1 MEILGLFAVLHCITL
16 CGAEL
21 SASPRSVTNL
31 RVGEDVRFPINHR
44 SDGQYEVTF
53 KRKSPVGL
61 KVLAWNSE
69 NPETPYRIHP
79 QYRDRVRFQR
89 DVFVEMQGVRFDDEG
104 VYEIQTDYLG
114 NQLRVNDQDLFE
126 LRVFEPVSRPMVVI
140 TGNCNLNCSAP
151 RGTGV
156 TCRWK
161 RQSADGVG
169 DDTFYGAVLPL
180 GNMSELEPHT
190 YRCIAENPVSVEMS
204 GPLTMGLCNGDQDR
218 GPRNHWIFFLVPA
231 LSLVILVSAIV
242 LGRRRKAGIRCTK
255 LNGEYLHLPSLHP
268 PPVSYTNIELR

>member
-1 MEILGLFAVLHCITL
+1 MEIFRLFAVLHCITL
-16 CGAEL
+16 CGAAL
-21 SASPRSVTNL
+21 SASPISVTNL
-31 RVGEDVRFPINHR
+31 RVGVDVRFPINYH

-79 QYRDRVRFQR
+79 QYIQRVRFYR
-89 DVFVEMQGVRFDDEG
+89 DGFVEIQDVQFDDEG

-114 NQLRVNDQDLFE
+114 DQLRVNDQDLFE
-126 LRVFEPVSRPMVVI
+126 LRVFEPVSQPMVVI
-140 TGNCNLNCSAP
+140 TGNCNLNCSASS
-151 RGTGV
+151 GTDV

-161 RQSADGVG
+161 RQSADGIG

-180 GNMSELEPHT
+180 GNMSELQSHT

-204 GPLTMGLCNGDQDR
+204 GPLTMEMCDGDGDR
-218 GPRNHWIFFLVPA
+218 GPRNRWIFFLVPA
-231 LSLVILVSAIV
+231 FSLVILVSAIV
-242 LGRRRKAGIRCTK
+242 LGIKRKARIRSSK
-255 LNGEYLHLPSLHP
+255 LNGEGLIR
-268 PPVSYTNIELR
+268 TC